1 MRAGKVVGA
10 GMRRGL
16 TAALGAALVMVVV
29 GCDSGDDLVVDGTV
43 PSSPYGGTL
52 NVPTKELDE
61 YTPQALRL
69 ASGAAGRALECA
81 GEIYLGNGP
90 DGWSRDDGGDSPEE
104 GLKLYF
110 HLFDPGDPRSG
121 YRVERRE
128 KDRVLYSYDVD
139 GRTKVAVVVAKDQ
152 QDRPG
157 WGPETSA
164 SCDPSELPADWT
176 DSHGYEI
183 WTDRAGER
191 VPTTEVSSGPGDDH
205 CDWREV
211 HFLDLGERRYARDPE
226 GLLEP
231 GTLTAPYDG
240 SAHLPADAR
249 DTGYRYGDRQLWLT
263 DDRRTAYVRTA
274 DGVEAW
280 PLLEEHMACM

>member
-1 MRAGKVVGA
+1 MRAGGA
-10 GMRRGL
+10 RGAWVRIGV
-16 TAALGAALVMVVV
+16 TAVLVMVVV
-29 GCDSGDDLVVDGTV
+29 GCDSGDDLVVDGTA
-43 PSSPYGGTL
+43 PSAPYDGPL
-52 NVPTKELDE
+52 NVPTRELGE

-81 GEIYLGNGP
+81 GEIHNGSGP

-110 HLFDPGDPRSG
+110 DVFDPGDPRAG

-128 KDRVLYSYDVD
+128 TDRVLYSYDVD

-152 QDRPG
+152 RGRPG

-205 CDWREV
+205 CGRREV
-211 HFLDLGERRYARDPE
+211 HFLDLGERTYAGDPE
-226 GLLEP
+226 GLLDP
-231 GTLTAPYDG
+231 GMLTTAYDG
-240 SAHLPADAR
+240 SADLPAGAH
-249 DTGYRYGDRQLWLT
+249 DTGYRYADRQLWLT
-263 DDRRTAYVRTA
+263 NDRRTAYVRTA

-280 PLLEEHMACM
+280 PRLKEHVACK

>member
-1 MRAGKVVGA
+1 MRG
-10 GMRRGL
+10 RL
-16 TAALGAALVMVVV
+16 TAVLGAALVMVVV
-29 GCDSGDDLVVDGTV
+29 GCDSGDDVVVDGTV
-43 PSSPYGGTL
+43 PSSPYGGRL

-61 YTPQALRL
+61 HTPRALRL

-81 GEIYLGNGP
+81 GKIYNGNGP
-90 DGWSRDDGGDSPEE
+90 DGWSGDDGGDSPEE

-110 HLFDPGDPRSG
+110 DLFDPGAPRSG

-128 KDRVLYSYDVD
+128 TDRVLYSYDVE

-152 QDRPG
+152 KDRPG

-176 DSHGYEI
+176 ASHGFEI

-191 VPTTEVSSGPGDDH
+191 VPTTEVSSGAGDDH
-205 CDWREV
+205 CGWQKV
-211 HFLDLGERRYARDPE
+211 HFLDLGEGRYGRDPE
-226 GLLEP
+226 GLLGP
-231 GTLTAPYDG
+231 GLLTAPYDG
-240 SAHLPADAR
+240 SVTMPVNAR
-249 DTGYRYGDRQLWLT
+249 DTGYRYEGRELWLT
-263 DDRRTAYVRTA
+263 GDRRTAYLRTP

-280 PLLEEHMACM
+280 PLLKEHVACM

>member
-1 MRAGKVVGA
+1 MKADGVQGA

-16 TAALGAALVMVVV
+16 WAVLAAVAMTVV
-29 GCDSGDDLVVDGTV
+29 GCESGEGVVVEGTPPATVYDG
-43 PSSPYGGTL
+43 PM

-61 YTPQALRL
+61 YTPRALRL

-81 GEIYLGNGP
+81 GEIHNGNGP
-90 DGWSRDDGGDSPEE
+90 DGWSEGDGADSPEE

-110 HLFDPGDPRSG
+110 DLFDPSDPRSG

-128 KDRVLYSYDVD
+128 ADRVLYSYDVA

-152 QDRPG
+152 EGRPG

-164 SCDPSELPADWT
+164 SCDPSELPAEWT
-176 DSHGYEI
+176 ASHGYEI
-183 WTDRAGER
+183 WTDQAGER
-191 VPTTEVSSGPGDDH
+191 VPTTEVSSGAGDDH
-205 CDWREV
+205 CGWSEV
-211 HFLDLGERRYARDPE
+211 HFLHLGERTYARDPE
-226 GLLEP
+226 GLLDP

-240 SAHLPADAR
+240 SATLPTDAR
-249 DTGYRYGDRQLWLT
+249 DTGYRYGDRELRLT
-263 DDRRTAYVRTA
+263 DDRRTAYVRTP

-280 PLLEEHMACM
+280 PLLREHVACK